1 MTAIA
6 LKERL
11 GLHNIMVRL
20 EETYLYIPSHLARR
34 STTRRP
40 TLVALGSSAPSYN
53 TLDHNLFN
61 LS

>member
-34 STTRRP
+34 STTRQP
-40 TLVALGSSAPSYN
+40 TLVALGSSAPS
-53 TLDHNLFN
+53 
-61 LS
+61 